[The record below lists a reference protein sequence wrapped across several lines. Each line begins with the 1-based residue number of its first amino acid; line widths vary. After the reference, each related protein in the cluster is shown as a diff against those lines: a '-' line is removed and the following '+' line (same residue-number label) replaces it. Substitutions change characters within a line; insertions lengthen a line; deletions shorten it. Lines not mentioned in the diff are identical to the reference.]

1 VAKLTGPLLSF
12 GAKGQIGKTLVTADW
27 KGVKYARQYT
37 IPANPQTA
45 EQTVTRTTFSMLQ
58 SLWLNSPTLFRTP
71 WTANAVG
78 RAYTDRNKLVAENM
92 PVLRSQLDLMNFIA
106 SPGALGG
113 PPITSLA
120 AVTGGASGEID
131 TTCVVPTAPT
141 GWTLTSVTFIAI
153 PDQDP
158 ADPFVGP
165 MASISDAVAPYTAD
179 FTGLT
184 PATDYIVCAW
194 PVWTRPDT
202 KLAYGPSLLD
212 AATSGA

>member
-27 KGVKYARQYT
+27 KGIKYARQYT

-45 EQTVTRTTFSMLQ
+45 EQTVTRDTFTMLQ
-58 SLWLNSPTLFRTP
+58 SLWLNSPTGFRAP

-92 PVLRSQLDLMNFIA
+92 PVLRAETDLNNFIA

-113 PPITSLA
+113 PPISSIT

-131 TTCVVPTAPT
+131 VTTSVPTAPT
-141 GWTLTSVTFIAI
+141 GWTLASVSFIAI

-158 ADPFVGP
+158 QDPFLGP
-165 MASISDAVAPYTAD
+165 MAYISDPATPFTAD
-179 FTGLT
+179 FTGLLV
-184 PATDYIVCAW
+184 AAAYQICAW
-194 PVWTRPDT
+194 PVWTRPDGKT
-202 KLAYGPSLLD
+202 AYGPSLID
-212 AATSGA
+212 QATSGA